1 MLIKDQ
7 SLRTM
12 VSHVNVPL
20 VQNSKLIL
28 VALKDV
34 LTSMNANPDN
44 IIVVG
49 CHAVISVLMVHPMVF
64 KGTHGGMKTI
74 HNAFSG
80 KNFGDFCGKC
90 VTNL

>member
-1 MLIKDQ
+1 
-7 SLRTM
+7 M

-20 VQNSKLIL
+20 VPNYKLIPVVL
-28 VALKDV
+28 NDV

-49 CHAVISVLMVHPMVF
+49 CHAVISVLMDHPMVF

-80 KNFGDFCGKC
+80 KNFGDFCEKC

>member
-1 MLIKDQ
+1 
-7 SLRTM
+7 M

-20 VQNSKLIL
+20 VPNYKLIP

-49 CHAVISVLMVHPMVF
+49 CHAVISVLTGHPMVF
-64 KGTHGGMKTI
+64 KEMHGGMKIT
-74 HNAFSG
+74 HNAFTGITSNYNG
-80 KNFGDFCGKC
+80 WNWFQHGYIQ
-90 VTNL
+90 